1 MKTNFKHNNTMPGPA
16 LHHMIADRLK
26 AQISLNQGLGENMT
40 PADYAAL
47 QNLLADPKNLPYLFF
62 GSQGPDYLFFN
73 TKDMPG
79 PIGDIAEFYFE
90 VVDFIEEFKKT
101 LLAVVPQP
109 VLDALEAFDEAVD
122 EVIEDSALLSEL
134 QQTFDDINKLLDGFA
149 ATLIEMVKKFVS
161 EFNLFDLVSHP
172 YRDGVASDEKWW
184 WFDALH
190 YRKTGKFAE
199 ALLKATDGDPN
210 SPLRLYALGYLTH
223 YCADTVG
230 HPYVNLVSGGPY
242 RSHAQRHKTGENYQD
257 VFNMNNVTGQD
268 WNRSAIHA
276 FYNFNF
282 TGPIDTENE
291 EPDPFTVLPDD
302 LAEMIAKTIQQ
313 VYQEDADAEAEY
325 GPKITAEDV
334 NNAYRIY
341 YKWLRSSTDT
351 GTLPPPVPYSFSAE
365 LLEVWEKT
373 MDNLGD
379 AGDFLEDAVDEAGD
393 WGILSIFLI
402 LAALIIAAVMAAGA
416 LADGIAGAI
425 ATLGTSTIRAAACLI
440 YEQVYN
446 AYQTFRLAVAMNG
459 LAFPM
464 QEHLNDPRLT
474 QFANPAN
481 LDPTGVNAVPFV
493 PHLPLL
499 KFEPQSVEETLF
511 NQERHL
517 VYPFTLNEKEHVM
530 GMLSSYLNQPSTH
543 YAFGKIPFEPKDIL
557 DKLAGLTPSFNPI
570 ANDDGTQ
577 LKALLLERGSLG
589 NAMTLIEKCFE
600 RFSKGKK
607 LIDFNLDGD
616 RGYSYLCW
624 TQKQSSTPDAP
635 DFPKELR
642 VNVPGGDPSDDN
654 INVKFNF
661 LKS

>member
-1 MKTNFKHNNTMPGPA
+1 MPGPA

-26 AQISLNQGLGENMT
+26 AQISQNQGLGSKMT
-40 PADYAAL
+40 PADYTAL
-47 QNLLADPKNLPYLFF
+47 QNLLANPKNIPYLFF
-62 GSQGPDYLFFN
+62 GCQGPDYLFFN

-79 PIGDIAEFYFE
+79 PIGKIAEFYFE
-90 VVDFIEEFKKT
+90 VTDFIEEFKRT

-134 QQTFDDINKLLDGFA
+134 QQTFDDISQLLDGFA
-149 ATLIEMVKKFVS
+149 ATLIEMVKKYVS

-172 YRDGVASDEKWW
+172 YRDGVKPADEKWW

-190 YRKTGKFAE
+190 YRKTGKFAK
-199 ALLKATDGDPN
+199 ALLDATKGDPN
-210 SPLRLYALGYLTH
+210 SPLGLYAIGYLTH

-257 VFNMNNVTGQD
+257 VFNFKNVTGTD
-268 WNRSAIHA
+268 WNRSALHA

-282 TGPIDTENE
+282 TGPIDTENN
-291 EPDPFTVLPDD
+291 EPDSFTELPDD
-302 LAEMIAKTIQQ
+302 LAELIAKSINT
-313 VYQEDADAEAEY
+313 VYQEDADPEAEY
-325 GPKITAEDV
+325 GPTISASDV

-341 YKWLRSSTDT
+341 YRWLKNSTDT
-351 GTLPPPVPYSFSAE
+351 GTLPEPVAYSFSAE
-365 LLEVWEKT
+365 LREVWEKT
-373 MDNLGD
+373 MDNLDD
-379 AGDFLEDAVDEAGD
+379 AGDFLEDAIDEAGD

-402 LAALIIAAVMAAGA
+402 LAALIIAAVMAAA
-416 LADGIAGAI
+416 AIADGIAGAI

-440 YEQVYN
+440 YEEIYN

-464 QEHLNDPRLT
+464 QEHLTEPRLT

-481 LDPTGVNAVPFV
+481 LDPTGVNASPFA
-493 PHLPLL
+493 PLLPLL
-499 KFEPQSVEETLF
+499 KFIPTTVEETLF

-517 VYPFTLNEKEHVM
+517 VYPFTQNEKGHEM
-530 GMLSSYLNQPSTH
+530 GMLNSYLTEASTH
-543 YAFGKIPFEPKDIL
+543 YAFGKIPFQPKDIL

-577 LKALLLERGSLG
+577 LRNLLMERGSLG
-589 NAMTLIEKCFE
+589 NAMTLIDRCFE
-600 RFSKGKK
+600 RFQDGKG

-616 RGYSYLCW
+616 KGYSYLCW
-624 TQKQSSTPDAP
+624 TQNQGGPDAP
-635 DFPKELR
+635 DFPKKLK